1 MPRIEH
7 QQTAPEA
14 SGRRAALLEFDHPTT
29 PTTQETGMQ
38 YFITGATG
46 FIGKRLVGKLLER
59 DDARIFFL
67 VRQHDPERLRALY
80 DYWGCDDSQV
90 TPVVGDLTQDLLGV
104 SAADRRKL
112 GKKTTHFFHAAAVYD
127 LGADAESQLK
137 VNVEGTR
144 QAVRFAEAIGAKH
157 FHLFSSIAAA
167 GLYEG
172 VFREDMFEQAE
183 GLDHPYFKTKHD
195 SEGIVRG
202 ECKIPWR
209 VYRPAIVVG
218 DSRTGEMDKIDGPYY
233 FFKLIQKLRR
243 LLPAWMPAIG
253 IEGGRINLV
262 PVDFVVDA
270 VDHIAHLKGEDGR
283 CFHLVDPRPRRVGD
297 VLNIFARAGHAPQ
310 MSVRINAALL
320 GFIPKYMRK
329 GLLALTP
336 VRRVRNVLMKELG
349 LPDDILSF
357 VNYPTRF
364 DSRETERAL
373 KGTRIAVPPLEDYAW
388 RLWDYWERHL
398 DPDLFIDRSL
408 SGRVKGQVV
417 VVTGASSGI
426 GKAVALRLAEAG
438 AVVVTMARRKE
449 VLEAAAAE
457 FEAQGL
463 KLHTYEADLAD
474 LEQVDAV
481 AQQILQDHGPVAIL
495 INNAGRSIR
504 RAIENSYE
512 RFHDFE
518 RTMQLNYFGALRL
531 NMNLL
536 PTMSQQRSGHIINIS
551 SIGVLTN
558 APRFSAYV
566 ASKAALD
573 AWTRCAASEFAD
585 RGIHF
590 TTINMPL
597 VKTPMIAPT
606 SLYDQVPTLAP
617 EEAADMVCEAIVH
630 RPTRVATRLGI
641 TGEVL
646 HALMPRVA
654 QAVMNTSFRMFGESG
669 AAASGEKTEPTRDQ
683 LALQNWM
690 RGIHF

>member
-1 MPRIEH
+1 
-7 QQTAPEA
+7 
-14 SGRRAALLEFDHPTT
+14 
-29 PTTQETGMQ
+29 MQ

-46 FIGKRLVGKLLER
+46 FIGKRLVARLLER
-59 DDARIFFL
+59 EGARIFFL
-67 VRQHDPERLRALY
+67 VRQRDPERLQALY
-80 DYWGCDDSQV
+80 DFWGCDDTRA
-90 TPVVGDLTQDLLGV
+90 TPVVGDLTQDMLGV

-112 GKKTTHFFHAAAVYD
+112 GKKTTHFFHVAAVYD
-127 LGADAESQLK
+127 LSADAERQLQ

-183 GLDHPYFKTKHD
+183 GLDHPYFRTKHD
-195 SEGIVRG
+195 SEGIVRN
-202 ECKIPWR
+202 ECRIPWR

-262 PVDFVVDA
+262 PVDYVVDA

-310 MSVRINAALL
+310 MSVRVNAALL

-329 GLLALTP
+329 ALLALTP
-336 VRRVRNVLMKELG
+336 VRRVRDVLMKELG

-364 DSRETERAL
+364 DSRETERVL

-388 RLWDYWERHL
+388 RLWDYWERCL

-408 SGRVKGQVV
+408 GGRVRGQVV

-438 AVVVTMARRKE
+438 AIVVTMARGKPA
-449 VLEAAAAE
+449 LDAAASE
-457 FEAQGL
+457 FEALGL

-474 LEQVDAV
+474 LAQVDAV
-481 AQQILQDHGPVAIL
+481 ALQILHDHGPVAIL

-531 NMNLL
+531 NLNLL
-536 PTMSQQRSGHIINIS
+536 PAMAERRTGHIINIS

-606 SLYDQVPTLAP
+606 ALYDQAPTLTP

-630 RPTRVATRLGI
+630 RPTRMATRLGI

-654 QAVMNTSFRMFGESG
+654 QAVMNTSFRMFGESQ

>member
-1 MPRIEH
+1 
-7 QQTAPEA
+7 
-14 SGRRAALLEFDHPTT
+14 
-29 PTTQETGMQ
+29 MQ

-67 VRQHDPERLRALY
+67 VRQHDPERLQALY

-127 LGADAESQLK
+127 LSADAESQLK

-167 GLYEG
+167 GMYEG

-195 SEGIVRG
+195 SEGIVRA

-233 FFKLIQKLRR
+233 FFKLIQKMRR
-243 LLPAWMPAIG
+243 LLPPWVPSIG

-262 PVDFVVDA
+262 PVDFVVAA

-438 AVVVTMARRKE
+438 AIVVTMARRKE

-536 PTMSQQRSGHIINIS
+536 PTMSQQRNGHIINIS

-617 EEAADMVCEAIVH
+617 DEAADMVCEAIVH